1 MEAKVQRY
9 VKGLISQN
17 EKCREYLKSLMMAP
31 PAKLEDSVLSFLKRL
46 EVSVYDEDE
55 GESTE
60 NENEEK
66 EQESE
71 EDS

>member
-17 EKCREYLKSLMMAP
+17 GKCREYLKSLMMTP
-31 PAKLEDSVLSFLKRL
+31 PAKLGDTVLSFLKRL
-46 EVSVYDEDE
+46 DVSECDEDE

-66 EQESE
+66 
-71 EDS
+71 